1 MTIYDE
7 KKRMHFKGRKG
18 PYPSALEAAR
28 STQETEPTP
37 QCQSQSYK
45 LAFQDNDFLLWDELR
60 PTRIQLEILKTELML
75 QDYQIDSTVVVFGSA
90 RIQDPDQAQQ
100 KLDQAEEKLGLDPG
114 NAELIQERNAARKA
128 LQNSRYYTQARRL
141 GHLISQSTPKGR
153 MLVITGGGPGIMEA
167 ANRGAHDV
175 QAQSI
180 GLNIVLPHEQVPN
193 TYITPEL
200 CFRFHYFAT
209 RKMHFLMRA
218 RGLVAFPGGFGTLD
232 EIFETLTLLQVQ
244 KIKPIPVILF
254 GPEFWTR
261 IIDFEALVDEGTI
274 SPSDLR
280 LFQYVETADQAWEII
295 SNWNGLPD
303 S

>member
-1 MTIYDE
+1 M
-7 KKRMHFKGRKG
+7 
-18 PYPSALEAAR
+18 
-28 STQETEPTP
+28 
-37 QCQSQSYK
+37 
-45 LAFQDNDFLLWDELR
+45 
-60 PTRIQLEILKTELML
+60 
-75 QDYQIDSTVVVFGSA
+75 
-90 RIQDPDQAQQ
+90 
-100 KLDQAEEKLGLDPG
+100 EERLGLDPD
-114 NAELIQERNAARKA
+114 NAVLIQERNAARKA
-128 LQNSRYYTQARRL
+128 LKNSRYYTQARRL
-141 GHLISQSTPKGR
+141 GQLISQSTPEGR

-193 TYITPEL
+193 AFITPEL

-218 RGLVAFPGGFGTLD
+218 QGLVAFPGGFGTLD

-254 GPEFWTR
+254 GTEFWTR
-261 IIDFEALVDEGTI
+261 VINFEALVDEGTI
-274 SPSDLR
+274 ASSDLH
-280 LFQYVETADQAWEII
+280 LFQYVETADQAWDII

-303 S
+303 A